1 MTQREIFL
9 LEEYLAEN
17 IDIAAATQ
25 TNIQRVPESAW
36 ARTPL
41 CPSWHTQFPT
51 QSTSEPL
58 QSNSDAGPTASFDQ
72 S

>member
-36 ARTPL
+36 ARTIVPVL
-41 CPSWHTQFPT
+41 AYPV
-51 QSTSEPL
+51 
-58 QSNSDAGPTASFDQ
+58 SNSIDIGTTAE
-72 S
+72 